1 MKRISCAVVNRRKR
15 LTLGSRE
22 KNMQLDDSTELPKR
36 EKRDKWVNIK
46 VTEKERNEWQAFAQ
60 LKDKNLSDVLR
71 QLIADEMGVEIR
83 LENLPVKKKQVRA
96 SRKINPELLRELA
109 KIGNNLNQIARWAN
123 TYKSDADAL
132 EVVQALLSI
141 QRAMPDAR

>member
-1 MKRISCAVVNRRKR
+1 
-15 LTLGSRE
+15 
-22 KNMQLDDSTELPKR
+22 MQLDDSTELPKR

-132 EVVQALLSI
+132 EVLQALLSI

>member
-1 MKRISCAVVNRRKR
+1 
-15 LTLGSRE
+15 
-22 KNMQLDDSTELPKR
+22 MQSDGSTEQLKR

-46 VTEKERNEWQAFAQ
+46 VTETERSQWQAFAQ
-60 LKDKNLSDVLR
+60 GKDKNLSDVLR
-71 QLIADEMGVEIR
+71 QLIADDMGVKIR
-83 LENLPVKKKQVRA
+83 LENLPVKKKQVRS

-132 EVVQALLSI
+132 EVMQALISV
-141 QRAMPDAR
+141 QRAIPDAR

>member
-1 MKRISCAVVNRRKR
+1 
-15 LTLGSRE
+15 
-22 KNMQLDDSTELPKR
+22 MQLDKPVEQAKR

>member
-96 SRKINPELLRELA
+96 SRKKNPHQHKGLA
-109 KIGNNLNQIARWAN
+109 KIRKNHNTNSPVAN
-123 TYKSDADAL
+123 TLKSAAEPL